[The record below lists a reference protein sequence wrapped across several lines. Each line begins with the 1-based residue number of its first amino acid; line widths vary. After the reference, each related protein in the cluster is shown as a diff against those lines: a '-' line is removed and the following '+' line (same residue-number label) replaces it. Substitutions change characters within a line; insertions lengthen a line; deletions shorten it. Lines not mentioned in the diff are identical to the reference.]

1 MDQASRLMRDVHG
14 QDNKLIGWPGQTKLR
29 TLITLEDISGRKVK
43 PQLLR
48 FSIPRDNL
56 EFYKTKCCQAD
67 RMSGLVFHED
77 SILDGYR
84 HPQSS
89 AFSCILS
96 VFQLTNETLNIWTH
110 FLPTWYFLWKLIA
123 YVYTLDVF
131 TEPYLWP
138 LIVYLVSCCIYPFT
152 SSCAHTFSSMSPR
165 ARHICFFFD
174 YGALSLYSLGSAIA
188 YSTYSVPDK
197 LVSSMF
203 HSCYVPIAVCNTV
216 VCTGLSC
223 YSRLGLPFLK
233 YNPEINKRIP
243 EIERPRFS
251 KVLRVLAFAFP
262 YLFDNIPIF
271 YRIFL
276 CSGEGCTNNETNAL
290 HYQHIM
296 LAFLTAF
303 LFVTHLPER
312 LAPGCFDYVGHSH
325 QLFHMCAVIGTHF
338 QMEAVIM
345 DMNLRHTWLMSNA
358 PPVTFAWTIGA
369 ALVCITLSLLLIL
382 IFSLPHFWS
391 PFSSKNDK
399 TT

>member
-1 MDQASRLMRDVHG
+1 MR
-14 QDNKLIGWPGQTKLR
+14 PST
-29 TLITLEDISGRKVK
+29 SGRTSY
-43 PQLLR
+43 QLGTSCGSSLPLSTYWMCSPSPTSGHLSST
-48 FSIPRDNL
+48 FSLAASTPSHPAVHTPSAACLL
-56 EFYKTKCCQAD
+56 EPGTYA
-67 RMSGLVFHED
+67 
-77 SILDGYR
+77 
-84 HPQSS
+84 SS
-89 AFSCILS
+89 STTVLS
-96 VFQLTNETLNIWTH
+96 VSTALVLP
-110 FLPTWYFLWKLIA
+110 LPTPPT
-123 YVYTLDVF
+123 V
-131 TEPYLWP
+131 
-138 LIVYLVSCCIYPFT
+138 CQT
-152 SSCAHTFSSMSPR
+152 SW
-165 ARHICFFFD
+165 
-174 YGALSLYSLGSAIA
+174 
-188 YSTYSVPDK
+188 
-197 LVSSMF
+197 
-203 HSCYVPIAVCNTV
+203 
-216 VCTGLSC
+216 
-223 YSRLGLPFLK
+223 LGLPFLQ

-243 EIERPRFS
+243 EIEHPRFS

-276 CSGEGCTNNETNAL
+276 CSGEGCTDNETNAL
-290 HYQHIM
+290 HYRHIM

-303 LFVTHLPER
+303 LFVMHLPER

-391 PFSSKNDK
+391 PFSSTNDK